1 MIIDTRYWVGIFD
14 YLWLRQKHISTIQR
28 PSDVCHLP
36 PGYCSAQDVR
46 VRCRARRRRNM
57 KECNTII
64 IDLYME
70 STKSADVAFPMCVYV
85 LA

>member
-46 VRCRARRRRNM
+46 VRSCQTT
-57 KECNTII
+57 KEYEGMQYNHH
-64 IDLYME
+64 
-70 STKSADVAFPMCVYV
+70 
-85 LA
+85 